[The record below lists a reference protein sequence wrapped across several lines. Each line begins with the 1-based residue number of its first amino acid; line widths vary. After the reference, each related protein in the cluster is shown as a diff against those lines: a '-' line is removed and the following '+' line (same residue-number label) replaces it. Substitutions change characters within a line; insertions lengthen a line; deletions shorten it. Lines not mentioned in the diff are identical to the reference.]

1 MEPHLMTNFELKKYY
16 QNKPKFSGVFSRNSL
31 PKIKYEVYIINL
43 DEYKSIGIQRMALY
57 KNRYNVTETDCFG
70 IEYIPKKLKN
80 SEATNISTTNYS
92 KMSWYFSIGLTDF
105 MLKVK
110 RKNLSQYTNLLSP
123 S

>member
-1 MEPHLMTNFELKKYY
+1 MQPHPMTNFELKKYY
-16 QNKPKFSGVFSRNSL
+16 QNKPKFNGVFSRNSL

-57 KNRYNVTETDCFG
+57 KNRYNVTEIDCFG